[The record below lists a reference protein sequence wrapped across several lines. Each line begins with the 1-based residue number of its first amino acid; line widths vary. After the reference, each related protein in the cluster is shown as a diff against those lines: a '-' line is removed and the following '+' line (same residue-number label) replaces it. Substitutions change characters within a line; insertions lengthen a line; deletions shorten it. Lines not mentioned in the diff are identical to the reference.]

1 MIENCTFCGAKAVEA
16 FRISEF
22 VHAIDFACGERWSA
36 DNGWEKKCENL
47 RVDRMKIAT
56 EMLLKLRERYPPP
69 K

>member
-1 MIENCTFCGAKAVEA
+1 MIENCTFCGAKAT
-16 FRISEF
+16 
-22 VHAIDFACGERWSA
+22 HTTNLAIDFACGERWSA
-36 DNGWEKKCENL
+36 ANGWEKKCENL